1 VFLFSEEKHADKN
14 RNQRIYEKHD
24 DHKNILFGIM
34 AKVSI
39 FERLTIFPMHNK
51 KLALVTGATGAIGKS
66 IARLILTTGKYR
78 VLMVVRN
85 EDKALKV
92 KEEIVRLTGLHDID
106 YVVVD
111 LSVKKQIY
119 HFAEGVKEPV
129 HILVNNAALTP
140 KKRTETLAGIEMQF
154 AANVL
159 GYFWM
164 TDAFT
169 AQLKAG
175 APSRIINVASY
186 WAGGLNLS
194 DLEFRSRP
202 YDNDTAY
209 RQSKQADRMLT
220 VAFAERLAP
229 FHITVNV
236 CHPGDVNSAL
246 SNSMGFGG
254 HETPDQG
261 AGTPV
266 WLATSHEVEG
276 ITGKYF
282 EHRRESACSFS
293 RDTQGVEKLFGICSG
308 Y

>member
-1 VFLFSEEKHADKN
+1 
-14 RNQRIYEKHD
+14 
-24 DHKNILFGIM
+24 
-34 AKVSI
+34 
-39 FERLTIFPMHNK
+39 MHNK
-51 KLALVTGATGAIGKS
+51 KLALVTGATGAIGIS
-66 IARLILTTGKYR
+66 IARLILTTGKFR

-85 EDKALKV
+85 GDKAVKV
-92 KEEIVRLTGLHDID
+92 KEDIVRLTGLHDID
-106 YVVVD
+106 YAVVD

-119 HFAEGVKEPV
+119 QFAESIKDPV
-129 HILVNNAALTP
+129 HILVNNAAFTP

-164 TDAFT
+164 IDAFT
-169 AQLKAG
+169 PHLKAG
-175 APSRIINVASY
+175 APSRVVNVASY
-186 WAGGLNLS
+186 WAGGLDLA
-194 DLEFRSRP
+194 DLEFRNRS

-220 VAFAERLAP
+220 VAFSERLAQYNV
-229 FHITVNV
+229 TVNA
-236 CHPGDVNSAL
+236 CHPGDVNSTL

-282 EHRRESACSFS
+282 EHRREQACSFS
-293 RDTQGVEKLFGICSG
+293 RDVHGVEKLFGICSE